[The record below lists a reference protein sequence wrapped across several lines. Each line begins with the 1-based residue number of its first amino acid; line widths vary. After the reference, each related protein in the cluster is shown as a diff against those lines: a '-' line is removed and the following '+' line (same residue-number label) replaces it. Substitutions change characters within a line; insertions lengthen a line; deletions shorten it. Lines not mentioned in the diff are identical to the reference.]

1 MQSIDQS
8 RAIVVMRRPTIDAAK
23 CVDCKACIDGC
34 PNHAIEEAFDYC
46 CAKCVKY
53 CLVME
58 VPCQPLRVAIRDE
71 RCDGCGVCVSVC
83 SYGAIGF

>member
-1 MQSIDQS
+1 MRVTEQN
-8 RAIVVMRRPTIDAAK
+8 RAIAATRRPVIDATK
-23 CVDCKACIDGC
+23 CVNCKACVDGC

-53 CLVME
+53 CLVMG
-58 VPCQPLRVAIRDE
+58 VPCQPVRVVIRDE

-83 SYGAIGF
+83 SYGAIIF